1 MSDPPRRSVPP
12 AVQRAVQRTA
22 VVAPP
27 RRIRFPRS
35 RHLTALP
42 SPVDPPD
49 RPALGDVL
57 RCGDLLLDIPAHQ
70 AFVGATALALSHL
83 QFVLLVHLVR
93 NAERVVSAD
102 ELAGVAATVGP
113 VRGRTV
119 ASAVSRLRRHLGSG
133 PQRPSIA
140 LSRAR
145 GYQLIKPPAHLVGL

>member
-12 AVQRAVQRTA
+12 AVQRTA

-27 RRIRFPRS
+27 RRIRFPLP
-35 RHLTALP
+35 RHLAALP
-42 SPVDPPD
+42 GPAGPSE
-49 RPALGDVL
+49 RPAPGDVL

-70 AFVGATALALSHL
+70 AFAGTAALPLSHL

-93 NAERVVSAD
+93 NAGRVVSAD

-113 VRGRTV
+113 IRGRTIP
-119 ASAVSRLRRHLGSG
+119 SAVSRLRRHLGSG

-140 LSRAR
+140 LSRSR
-145 GYQLIKPPAHLVGL
+145 GYRLTQPPAHLVGL